1 MQRNK
6 ARSELGKQFVPVT
19 DYFNTLDTYFLFS
32 YAKKYFRRYFDLKY
46 RVTSLLDTFNT
57 NKTDKTQISKP
68 LTAQLARWLGNWLPC
83 NASRTQLVGVTNH
96 SSLHSLLDFHHLI
109 LRQGIVMGSL
119 NGLTPKILEKSPS
132 NNIAQ

>member
-1 MQRNK
+1 MSASVKVSAKRIRDSVVHKINGEFGNLHFMQRNK

-19 DYFNTLDTYFLFS
+19 GAPTNS
-32 YAKKYFRRYFDLKY
+32 
-46 RVTSLLDTFNT
+46 